1 MRVTAACVSL
11 CGAVSLSVALDV
23 DPGLDDA
30 LAMMLALRSPEV
42 RVELVTTVAGNGPIE
57 MTTRN
62 ALRVLRHLDS
72 EDVPVSTGAAS
83 PLRRPFHDALGY
95 HGPDALGGVELAE
108 PRSSPGLLPAA
119 EALFQF
125 VAAAPGEHVLVAT
138 GPLTN
143 VALALQR
150 HPDMAAM
157 LRQLVVMGGAF
168 RLTSCGYGNET
179 PFAEYNVW
187 QDPEAAAVVFSS
199 GAPLTIVGLDVTN
212 SPSASLDVGD
222 LERLRAVDSPAARL
236 SADILAF
243 ALQRHPLF
251 AMHDPLAL
259 AALLQPSLFT
269 FVTGEAVVDTSDGE
283 QRGQTTLQHAA
294 TGCRIAASVNGPRF
308 RSLFLS
314 RVMGD

>member
-1 MRVTAACVSL
+1 M
-11 CGAVSLSVALDV
+11 

-30 LAMMLALRSPEV
+30 LAIMLALRSPEV

-62 ALRVLRHLDS
+62 ALRLLQYLGA
-72 EDVPVSTGAAS
+72 EDVPVSSGADS

-95 HGPDALGGVELAE
+95 HGPDALGGVALAE
-108 PRSSPGLLPAA
+108 SRTSAIALPAH

-125 VAAAPGEHVLVAT
+125 VASAPGERILVAT

-143 VALALQR
+143 VALAIQW
-150 HPDMAAM
+150 HPEMAAM

-168 RLTSCGYGNET
+168 RLTPCGYGNET

-199 GAPLTIVGLDVTN
+199 GAPVSIVGLDVTN
-212 SPSASLDVGD
+212 RPSASLDTAA
-222 LERLRAVDSPAARL
+222 LERLRAGRSPASRL
-236 SADILAF
+236 AADILAF

-251 AMHDPLAL
+251 AMHDPLAF
-259 AALLQPSLFT
+259 AALLDPALFA
-269 FVTGEAVVDTSDGE
+269 FATGEAIVNTGDGE
-283 QRGQTTLQHAA
+283 QRGRTTLRHASR
-294 TGCRIAASVNGPRF
+294 GCRVAASVDGPRF
-308 RSLFLS
+308 RTLFLS
-314 RVMGD
+314 RVIGD

>member
-1 MRVTAACVSL
+1 
-11 CGAVSLSVALDV
+11 VSLSVALDV

-30 LAMMLALRSPEV
+30 LAIMFAMRSPEV

-62 ALRVLRHLDS
+62 ALRVLQHLGA
-72 EDVPVSTGAAS
+72 EGVPVSSGAAY
-83 PLRRPFHDALGY
+83 PLRRPFHDALAY

-108 PRSSPGLLPAA
+108 PRTPPNPLPAP

-125 VAAAPGEHVLVAT
+125 VASAPGERVLVAT

-150 HPDMAAM
+150 HSEMATM

-168 RLTSCGYGNET
+168 RLTSCGHGNET

-187 QDPEAAAVVFSS
+187 QDPEAAAVVLSC

-212 SPSASLDVGD
+212 SPSASLDAGD
-222 LERLRAVDSPAARL
+222 LERLRDGDSPASRL
-236 SADILAF
+236 AAEILAF

-259 AALLQPSLFT
+259 AALLDPSMFT
-269 FVTGEAVVDTSDGE
+269 FVTGEAAVNTGDGE
-283 QRGQTTLQHAA
+283 QRGKTTLLHAA
-294 TGCRIAASVNGPRF
+294 TGSRVAASVDGPRF
-308 RSLFLS
+308 RTLFLS
-314 RVMGD
+314 RVIGN